1 MRKWIT
7 LREIA
12 DDKTTISSTRWA
24 FASVVKLDIAVIV
37 VVLLAALVAHFV
49 PGVQDFDS
57 SFFGSVTALLGVVT
71 TLVTTGKA
79 LQGFE
84 PKKDKPHEII
94 EDSEDETNVEE
105 EGK

>member
-1 MRKWIT
+1 MIT

-24 FASVVKLDIAVIV
+24 FASVVKLDIAVII
-37 VVLLAALVAHFV
+37 VVLLAALVAHFI
-49 PGVQDFDS
+49 PGVEDFDN
-57 SFFGSVTALLGVVT
+57 SFFGSVATLLGVVT

-84 PKKDKPHEII
+84 PRKDKPHE
-94 EDSEDETNVEE
+94 EPEEAAAEE

>member
-57 SFFGSVTALLGVVT
+57 SFFGSVAALLGVVT

-94 EDSEDETNVEE
+94 EDLEDETNVEE

>member
-1 MRKWIT
+1 MIT

-24 FASVVKLDIAVIV
+24 FASVVKVDIAVII

-49 PGVQDFDS
+49 PGVEDFDS
-57 SFFGSVTALLGVVT
+57 SFFGSVATLLGVVT

-84 PKKDKPHEII
+84 PKKDKPHE
-94 EDSEDETNVEE
+94 EPKEEVVEE

>member
-1 MRKWIT
+1 MIT

-24 FASVVKLDIAVIV
+24 FASVVKVDIAVII

-49 PGVQDFDS
+49 PGVEDFDS
-57 SFFGSVTALLGVVT
+57 SFFGSVATLLGVVT

-84 PKKDKPHEII
+84 PKKDKPHE
-94 EDSEDETNVEE
+94 EPKEEVVE